1 MGQGTAKSHATPQPE
16 RPLLPR
22 QPRFHPIKALA
33 RRMPYRSSLAIDDP
47 SPLLPSR
54 GTVRA
59 FSGSRHLLRPL
70 QTSAARSARLSLRP
84 VGVGHSLA
92 PTARQISQGKTQNV
106 PRVDAGF
113 IKHAPWEDGGLRCH
127 VPARPERVTP
137 QIRFVYIA
145 PRFRIGLPSDPA
157 SRRRPCPSP
166 SLRLL
171 LYLASGLSPDEFR
184 AMPGTHVA
192 FSRALQRVGC
202 NAKLDDRTSVMTPY
216 PRVAT

>member
-1 MGQGTAKSHATPQPE
+1 MGQGTANIHATPQPE

-70 QTSAARSARLSLRP
+70 QTSAARSARLSPRP

-106 PRVDAGF
+106 SRVDAGF
-113 IKHAPWEDGGLRCH
+113 IKHAPLRMEDFTVTCQLVPGVPHPAIGGIP
-127 VPARPERVTP
+127 VPRPALLDWASSRPHLTVTP
-137 QIRFVYIA
+137 
-145 PRFRIGLPSDPA
+145 LP
-157 SRRRPCPSP
+157 
-166 SLRLL
+166 
-171 LYLASGLSPDEFR
+171 
-184 AMPGTHVA
+184 
-192 FSRALQRVGC
+192 FS
-202 NAKLDDRTSVMTPY
+202 
-216 PRVAT
+216 